1 MQRHAMFL
9 LVCGIL
15 LIVTGSLVSI
25 AFWIPK
31 LINRPRLKELMGDRY
46 WLVYVVYSAN
56 GPVLLV
62 AGVLLV
68 AKYLSL
74 GG

>member
-1 MQRHAMFL
+1 MQKHAMFL
-9 LVCGIL
+9 LVCGVL
-15 LIVTGSLVSI
+15 LIITGGLVSI
-25 AFWIPK
+25 AFWIPG

-46 WLVYVVYSAN
+46 WLVYIVYSAN

-68 AKYLSL
+68 IKYLSL
-74 GG
+74 G

>member
-1 MQRHAMFL
+1 MQRHATFF

-15 LIVTGSLVSI
+15 LIITGGVVSI

-31 LINRPRLKELMGDRY
+31 IINRPRLKELMGDRY

-62 AGVLLV
+62 AGILLV
-68 AKYLSL
+68 VKYLSL
-74 GG
+74 G